1 VITIIRQKIVIRAQE
16 PIRNL
21 LHHAVDLS
29 LCAEREALQNV
40 AAPCAAGR
48 LELGSRPVDA
58 GGVALVM
65 AAVGVFAAADYDARV
80 QEAAADGPE
89 DGGQAAG
96 LLGVLVG
103 GLEQSCRAGMG
114 GVESYG

>member
-1 VITIIRQKIVIRAQE
+1 
-16 PIRNL
+16 
-21 LHHAVDLS
+21 
-29 LCAEREALQNV
+29 
-40 AAPCAAGR
+40 
-48 LELGSRPVDA
+48 
-58 GGVALVM
+58 M